1 MLYNDTNCKL
11 STRDIDMGYLWLV
24 LCVDLI
30 CYLIDKF
37 QYCVDTQEAK
47 RLLFIIIQIPD
58 SSLNIGLIQS
68 FRPIDNGLVTSS
80 CRADNGIIMLAKLSS
95 QHIKK

>member
-47 RLLFIIIQIPD
+47 
-58 SSLNIGLIQS
+58 
-68 FRPIDNGLVTSS
+68 
-80 CRADNGIIMLAKLSS
+80 LSS